1 MGNIPKAD
9 YVRQDQLKIWKKFIG
24 DQNLSESTEN
34 LIKDIL
40 LIHIPDSK
48 TWFGTSMEY
57 HDFGLQS
64 SLKIRIEV
72 HITRMI
78 HLRKKAIKTLRLLLI
93 PYLNHYLYKPGGQ
106 RYISLL
112 TQTKVGKKKIN

>member
-1 MGNIPKAD
+1 MGNIPKAS

-40 LIHIPDSK
+40 LIHIPR
-48 TWFGTSMEY
+48 EY

-78 HLRKKAIKTLRLLLI
+78 HLRKKAIKRLRLLLV